1 MKHSWKI
8 TILLLS
14 MFIVTQLIGLYVINY
29 YSPVKIVN
37 NVQINISTP
46 NQLPL
51 GLQPPVQIQQENGNF
66 WTTYFPSLIFAF
78 IIAISLFFVLTKF
91 KAEFV
96 LKAWFFI
103 VVIIALSISI
113 LSFFPSSTLLFVAIA
128 LVISIPLA
136 FIKIYKQNFF
146 IHNLTELF
154 IYPGIAAVFVSLLT
168 SPQNLNRG
176 VFAIIAL
183 LILISIYD
191 MWAVWHSGIMQKMAK
206 YQINQLKIFSGFF
219 IPYVSKRMKLK
230 LQRMKKSEKGKK
242 KIKVNIALLGG
253 GDVIFPTITAGV
265 VLMRFG
271 FTNVLGLEIPL
282 ASLLIILGAAL
293 GLGFLFL
300 FSKKRRFYPAMPFIS
315 IGIFVALGLCYLL
328 FR

>member
-1 MKHSWKI
+1 
-8 TILLLS
+8 

-37 NVQINISTP
+37 NVQVNVSTP

-113 LSFFPSSTLLFVAIA
+113 LSFFPSSTLLFVVIA
-128 LVISIPLA
+128 LVIAIPLA

-168 SPQNLNRG
+168 SPENLNRG

-191 MWAVWHSGIMQKMAK
+191 MWAVWHSGVMQKMAK

-219 IPYVSKRMKLK
+219 IPYVSKRMRLK
-230 LQRMKKSEKGKK
+230 LQRMKKFEKGKK

-300 FSKKRRFYPAMPFIS
+300 FSKKKRFYPAMPFIS
-315 IGIFVALGLCYLL
+315 IGIFIALGLCYLL